1 MRKLTDK
8 ELISTYFAI
17 NVHNEYF
24 FNGLMFFENT
34 ECEIN
39 EAFESPYKALKVV
52 SDSYSVS
59 EPYFYVLGGRTLI
72 SLTEDRLVNI
82 LRDNETEIVQIYE
95 ALVEQGEFEDFLNFS
110 EDERELTDDQ
120 LEKLFEEVG
129 AYVDYWSMHENDE
142 DGFEGLFENG
152 LEVARAVKYGDYDYT
167 KPYVKLGNDGNLYSM
182 DRGEYLEELRTGK
195 DDLLQIYDELVKD
208 GDIEDFL
215 KEEEQKKFSP
225 A

>member
-8 ELISTYFAI
+8 ELISAYFAI
-17 NVHNEYF
+17 NVYNEYF

-34 ECEIN
+34 EYEIN
-39 EAFESPYKALKVV
+39 QAFEFPYEALKAV

-142 DGFEGLFENG
+142 DGFERLFESG

-208 GDIEDFL
+208 GGIEDFL
-215 KEEEQKKFSP
+215 KEEE
-225 A
+225 

>member
-8 ELISTYFAI
+8 ELISAYFAI
-17 NVHNEYF
+17 NVYNEYF

-34 ECEIN
+34 EYEIN
-39 EAFESPYKALKVV
+39 EAFESPYKALKAV

-120 LEKLFEEVG
+120 LERLFEEVG
-129 AYVDYWSMHENDE
+129 AHVDYWLIQENDE

-167 KPYVKLGNDGNLYSM
+167 KPYVKLGNDGNLYSL

-215 KEEEQKKFSP
+215 KEEE
-225 A
+225 

>member
-8 ELISTYFAI
+8 ELISAYFAI

-24 FNGLMFFENT
+24 FDNYMYLENT
-34 ECEIN
+34 AYEIN
-39 EAFESPYKALKVV
+39 QAFDSPCEALKAV
-52 SDSYSVS
+52 SHYSAS
-59 EPYFYVLGGRTLI
+59 DPYFYIIGKNNINSLV
-72 SLTEDRLVNI
+72 SLTEDQLVDH
-82 LRDNETEIVQIYE
+82 LRVHETEIVEIYE
-95 ALVEQGEFEDFLNFS
+95 SLVEQGDFEDFLNFS
-110 EDERELTDDQ
+110 EDKRELTDDQ
-120 LEKLFEEVG
+120 LERLFEEVG
-129 AYVDYWSMHENDE
+129 AYVDYWLIQENDE
-142 DGFEGLFENG
+142 DGFERLFENG

-215 KEEEQKKFSP
+215 KEEE
-225 A
+225 

>member
-1 MRKLTDK
+1 M
-8 ELISTYFAI
+8 
-17 NVHNEYF
+17 
-24 FNGLMFFENT
+24 
-34 ECEIN
+34 
-39 EAFESPYKALKVV
+39 
-52 SDSYSVS
+52 
-59 EPYFYVLGGRTLI
+59 LGGRTLI

-142 DGFEGLFENG
+142 DGFERLFENG

-215 KEEEQKKFSP
+215 KEEE
-225 A
+225 

>member
-8 ELISTYFAI
+8 ELISVYFAI

-24 FNGLMFFENT
+24 FNGLMFLENT
-34 ECEIN
+34 EYEIN
-39 EAFESPYKALKVV
+39 EAFGSPYKALKAV
-52 SDSYSVS
+52 SDTYSVS

-142 DGFEGLFENG
+142 DGFESLFENG
-152 LEVARAVKYGDYDYT
+152 LEIARAVKYGDYDYT
-167 KPYVKLGNDGNLYSM
+167 KPYVKLGNDGNLYSL
-182 DRGEYLEELRTGK
+182 DRGEYLEELRDNK
-195 DDLLQIYDELVKD
+195 DELMDAYNELVSD
-208 GDIEDFL
+208 GVVEDFL
-215 KEEEQKKFSP
+215 KEEK
-225 A
+225 

>member
-17 NVHNEYF
+17 NVYNEYF

-34 ECEIN
+34 EYEIN
-39 EAFESPYKALKVV
+39 KAFGSPYKALKAV

-167 KPYVKLGNDGNLYSM
+167 KPYVKLGNDGNLYSL
-182 DRGEYLEELRTGK
+182 DRGEYLEELREGK

-208 GDIEDFL
+208 GGIEDFL
-215 KEEEQKKFSP
+215 KEEEE
-225 A
+225 

>member
-1 MRKLTDK
+1 MRELTNK
-8 ELISTYFAI
+8 ELISAYFAI

-34 ECEIN
+34 EYEIN
-39 EAFESPYKALKVV
+39 EAFGTPYKALKAV
-52 SDSYSVS
+52 SDTYSIS
-59 EPYFYVLGGRTLI
+59 EPYFYMLDEHTLI
-72 SLTEDRLVNI
+72 SLTEERLVNI
-82 LRDNETEIVQIYE
+82 LRDNETDIVQIYE
-95 ALVEQGEFEDFLNFS
+95 SLVEQGDLEDFLNFT

-120 LEKLFEEVG
+120 LERLFEEVG
-129 AYVDYWSMHENDE
+129 AYVDYWLIQENDE
-142 DGFEGLFENG
+142 DGFERLFENG

-208 GDIEDFL
+208 GGIEDFL
-215 KEEEQKKFSP
+215 KEEE
-225 A
+225 

>member
-8 ELISTYFAI
+8 ELISVYFAI

-24 FNGLMFFENT
+24 FNGLMYLENT
-34 ECEIN
+34 EYEIN
-39 EAFESPYKALKVV
+39 QAFEFPYEALKAVG
-52 SDSYSVS
+52 DTYSVS
-59 EPYFYVLGGRTLI
+59 EPYFYMLDEHTLI

-82 LRDNETEIVQIYE
+82 LRDNETDIVQIYE
-95 ALVEQGEFEDFLNFS
+95 SLVEQGDFEDFLNFS
-110 EDERELTDDQ
+110 EDKRELTDDQ
-120 LEKLFEEVG
+120 LERLFEEVG
-129 AYVDYWSMHENDE
+129 AYVDYWLIQENDE
-142 DGFEGLFENG
+142 NGFERLFENG

-208 GDIEDFL
+208 GGIEDFL
-215 KEEEQKKFSP
+215 KEEE
-225 A
+225 

>member
-1 MRKLTDK
+1 MRKLTNE
-8 ELISTYFAI
+8 ELISAYFAI
-17 NVHNEYF
+17 NVYNEYF

-34 ECEIN
+34 EYEIN
-39 EAFESPYKALKVV
+39 EAFGSPYKALKAV

-59 EPYFYVLGGRTLI
+59 EPYFYVLSGRTLI

-208 GDIEDFL
+208 GVIEDFL
-215 KEEEQKKFSP
+215 KEEE
-225 A
+225 

>member
-8 ELISTYFAI
+8 ELISVYFAI

-24 FNGLMFFENT
+24 FNGLMFLENT
-34 ECEIN
+34 EYEIR
-39 EAFESPYKALKVV
+39 EIFESNPWKALKAV

-59 EPYFYVLGGRTLI
+59 EPYFYMLDEHTLI

-95 ALVEQGEFEDFLNFS
+95 ALVEQGDLEDFLNFS

-129 AYVDYWSMHENDE
+129 GYVDYWSIHENDE
-142 DGFEGLFENG
+142 DGFECLFENG

-167 KPYVKLGNDGNLYSM
+167 MPYVKIGNDGNLYSL
-182 DRGEYLEELRTGK
+182 DRGEYLEELREGK
-195 DDLLQIYDELVKD
+195 DDLLQIYDELVRD
-208 GDIEDFL
+208 GGIEDFL
-215 KEEEQKKFSP
+215 KEEE
-225 A
+225 

>member
-1 MRKLTDK
+1 MRKLTNE
-8 ELISTYFAI
+8 ELISAYFAI
-17 NVHNEYF
+17 NVYNEYF

-34 ECEIN
+34 EYEIN
-39 EAFESPYKALKVV
+39 EAFGSPYKALKAV

-182 DRGEYLEELRTGK
+182 DRGEYLEALRTGK
-195 DDLLQIYDELVKD
+195 DDLLQIYDELVSD
-208 GDIEDFL
+208 GVIEDFL
-215 KEEEQKKFSP
+215 KEEE
-225 A
+225 

>member
-24 FNGLMFFENT
+24 FDNYMYLENT
-34 ECEIN
+34 AYEIN
-39 EAFESPYKALKVV
+39 QAFESPCEALKAV
-52 SDSYSVS
+52 SHYSAS
-59 EPYFYVLGGRTLI
+59 DPYFYIISKNNINSLV
-72 SLTEDRLVNI
+72 SLTEDHLVDH
-82 LRDNETEIVQIYE
+82 LRVHETEIVEIYE
-95 ALVEQGEFEDFLNFS
+95 SLVEKGDFEDFLNFS
-110 EDERELTDDQ
+110 EDERELDDDQ

-129 AYVDYWSMHENDE
+129 AYVDYWLIQENDE
-142 DGFEGLFENG
+142 DGFERLFENG

-182 DRGEYLEELRTGK
+182 DRGEYLEELREGK

-208 GDIEDFL
+208 GGIEDFL
-215 KEEEQKKFSP
+215 KEEE
-225 A
+225 

>member
-8 ELISTYFAI
+8 ELISVYFAI

-24 FNGLMFFENT
+24 FNGLIFLENT
-34 ECEIN
+34 EYEIN
-39 EAFESPYKALKVV
+39 EAFGSPYKALKAV

-59 EPYFYVLGGRTLI
+59 EPYFYVLGGHTLI

-110 EDERELTDDQ
+110 EDQKELTDDQ

-195 DDLLQIYDELVKD
+195 DDLLQIYDELVKA
-208 GDIEDFL
+208 GGIEDFL
-215 KEEEQKKFSP
+215 KEEE
-225 A
+225 